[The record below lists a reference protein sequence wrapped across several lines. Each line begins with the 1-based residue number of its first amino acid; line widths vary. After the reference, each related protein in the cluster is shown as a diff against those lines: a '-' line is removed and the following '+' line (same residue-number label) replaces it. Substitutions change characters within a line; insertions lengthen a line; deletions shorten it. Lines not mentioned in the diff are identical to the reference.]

1 LQKSQAKDPP
11 KKPLKK
17 HLESLQ
23 IFRGLAALAV
33 ALHHARLGTSEFVQT
48 IPAPLEALLAQG
60 FLGVDFFFVLSGFI
74 ILHTHYDDPRSAPA
88 AAAYALKR
96 VTRIYL
102 PYLPI
107 TALVIAAYLMFPAL
121 SQSDRTWG
129 WFTSLTLLPSIYEP
143 ALPVAWTL
151 VHEMLFYL
159 LFLVFFVS
167 RRIFA
172 AMIAAW
178 SCVLLK
184 QTFQLQSFNLAFL
197 NVLFHPINFEF
208 VFGLFC
214 AFAYRH
220 ITPRQGLAA
229 GVAGVAVFALYF
241 LWFTAS
247 ARVLFGLGSALL
259 VLGISLNDSALRSK
273 ILARLGDS
281 SYALYLIHNPLISL
295 TSRLAARV
303 AVLDHW
309 FSSLLFSVGC
319 AVSAGYAYHRLFE
332 RPLLRKVRLVL
343 PKPGKDAAL
352 ASG

>member
-1 LQKSQAKDPP
+1 MQKFQA
-11 KKPLKK
+11 KK

-33 ALHHARLGTSEFVQT
+33 ALHHARLGTSAFVQT
-48 IPAPLEALLAQG
+48 IPVPIEALLAQG

-74 ILHTHYDDPRSAPA
+74 ILHTHYDDPGSVPA
-88 AAAYALKR
+88 AAVYAFKR
-96 VTRIYL
+96 ITRIYF

-107 TALVIAAYLMFPAL
+107 TGLLICAYFFFPTL

-129 WFTSLTLLPSIYEP
+129 WFTSLTLFPSIYEP

-151 VHEMLFYL
+151 VHEILFYL

-167 RRIFA
+167 RRLFA
-172 AMIAAW
+172 AMTAAW
-178 SCVLLK
+178 SCVLFR
-184 QTFQLQSFNLAFL
+184 QSFDLQSFNSAFL
-197 NVLFHPINFEF
+197 NVLLHPINLEF
-208 VFGLFC
+208 VFGMFC

-220 ITPRQGLAA
+220 MTPRQGIAA
-229 GVAGVAVFALYF
+229 AVAGIAVFALYF

-247 ARVLFGLGSALL
+247 ARVLFGFGSALL
-259 VLGISLNDSALRSK
+259 ILGTALNDSALRSE
-273 ILARLGDS
+273 ICARFGDS
-281 SYALYLIHNPLISL
+281 SYAIYLIHNPLISL

-303 AVLDHW
+303 PVLDHW
-309 FSSLLFSVGC
+309 FSSLLFSIVC
-319 AVSAGYAYHRLFE
+319 VVSAGYAYHRFFE
-332 RPLLRKVRLVL
+332 RPILQKVRLIL